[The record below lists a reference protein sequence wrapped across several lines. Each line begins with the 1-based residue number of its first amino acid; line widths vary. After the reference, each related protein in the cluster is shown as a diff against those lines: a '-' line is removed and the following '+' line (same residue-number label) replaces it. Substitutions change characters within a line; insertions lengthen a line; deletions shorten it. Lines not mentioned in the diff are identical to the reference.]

1 MKSLIIAIVISMAFI
16 PARAQFFKKLK
27 DETTQKLKEKL
38 EYKKSQ
44 KIDEKTEQASTKVMS
59 VPDSLVQ
66 KTGRAMKKKDRSTSP
81 APSTDSTAPAA
92 PPVDSTMA
100 KIPSDSTIIQP
111 PAKSGN

>member
-1 MKSLIIAIVISMAFI
+1 MKSLIIAIVISLAVI

-38 EYKKSQ
+38 ESKKSQ

-59 VPDSLVQ
+59 VPDTLIQ
-66 KTGRAMKKKDRSTSP
+66 KTGRAIKSKKAAPSTSP
-81 APSTDSTAPAA
+81 TDSTAPAI